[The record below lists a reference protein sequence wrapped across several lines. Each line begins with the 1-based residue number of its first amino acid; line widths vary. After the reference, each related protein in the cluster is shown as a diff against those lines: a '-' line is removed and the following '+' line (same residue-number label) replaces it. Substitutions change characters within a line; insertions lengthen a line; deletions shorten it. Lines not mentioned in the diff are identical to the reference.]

1 VLNVEIDRL
10 KVALDRKENFLQSKE
25 RKWSLCEDILE
36 ELCEDEILLREELK
50 RIRLEVEP
58 RLPLTNVIS
67 SNKKL

>member
-50 RIRLEVEP
+50 
-58 RLPLTNVIS
+58 TD
-67 SNKKL
+67 